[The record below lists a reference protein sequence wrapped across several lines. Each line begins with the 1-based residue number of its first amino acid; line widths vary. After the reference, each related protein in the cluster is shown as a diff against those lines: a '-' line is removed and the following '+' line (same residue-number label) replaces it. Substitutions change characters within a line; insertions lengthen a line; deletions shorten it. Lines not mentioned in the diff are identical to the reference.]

1 MADWTDWT
9 GPWPWVA
16 AGALLLLAA
25 IAWRW
30 THRRRTATRL
40 AEALRADDPARRR
53 AAVAVAAEQGLR
65 QCGALLLERSAVEQD
80 PDVVDALV
88 GAVLRNAWE
97 PADRPEI
104 LTLRLWAHQR
114 RAGATPSG
122 SAGAWTEPPVT
133 APVARVRSAEP
144 PPAPPRPTAWFSIPP
159 ARHRSPHLPRHRAAS
174 IRFSPAPTPAA
185 QIPTAQIPTA
195 QIPTAPVPTAL
206 TPAAPTPMRGLR

>member
-1 MADWTDWT
+1 MADWT
-9 GPWPWVA
+9 GPWPWAV
-16 AGALLLLAA
+16 AGALLLIAA
-25 IAWRW
+25 ITWRW
-30 THRRRTATRL
+30 THRRRTAARL
-40 AEALRADDPARRR
+40 AAALRDDDPARRR

-80 PDVVDALV
+80 AGVVDALV

-133 APVARVRSAEP
+133 TPVPQVPRAEP
-144 PPAPPRPTAWFSIPP
+144 PAPRPPATAWFATPP
-159 ARHRSPHLPRHRAAS
+159 SRHRAPHLPRHRAAS
-174 IRFSPAPTPAA
+174 IRFSPAPATPTPGAA
-185 QIPTAQIPTA
+185 PTAAIPTAST
-195 QIPTAPVPTAL
+195 PTAL
-206 TPAAPTPMRGLR
+206 TPAAPTPSRGLR